1 MQRYFVPPERMT
13 EDAVTLTG
21 EDARHFAR
29 VLRGKPGDR
38 FIACDGA
45 GRDALAEA
53 VRVGPDAVEASV
65 VRFLAENN
73 EPPWRVTVAQSLP
86 KGDKMEIVIQ
96 KGTETGAAAFWP
108 FVSRRTVVEYD
119 VGKAAKR
126 LERWRKIAKEAAEQ
140 AHRSAVPEVA
150 PVMGWKEL
158 LARFSLFDLVLF
170 CYEEEGRRGRGL
182 RAVLAEHRER
192 LAAAERTAG
201 EELAGGTGRLDGRPR
216 LLLVIGPEGGFAA
229 EEAEEAARA
238 GAVWTGLGPR
248 TLRTETAAPAA
259 LACLSYESGEMGR

>member
-1 MQRYFVPPERMT
+1 MQRYFVSPELISDR
-13 EDAVTLTG
+13 AVILTD

-45 GRDALAEA
+45 GRDVLAEA
-53 VRVGPDAVEASV
+53 TRVGPDAVEAKV
-65 VRFLAENN
+65 VRFLTESN
-73 EPPWRVTVAQSLP
+73 EPPWAVTVAQSLP
-86 KGDKMEIVIQ
+86 KGDKMETVIQ

-119 VGKAAKR
+119 GAKETRR
-126 LERWRKIAKEAAEQ
+126 LARWRKIAKEAAEQ

-150 PVMGWKEL
+150 PVMAWKEL
-158 LARFSLFDLVLF
+158 IARFALFDLVLF

-182 RAVLAEHRER
+182 RTVLAEHRER
-192 LAAAERTAG
+192 LA
-201 EELAGGTGRLDGRPR
+201 GGDRPGRRPR
-216 LLLVIGPEGGFAA
+216 LLIVIGPEGGFTA

-259 LACLSYESGEMGR
+259 LACLAYESGEMGR

>member
-13 EDAVTLTG
+13 GDAVILTG
-21 EDARHFAR
+21 EDARHFAK

-38 FIACDGA
+38 FIACDGT

-65 VRFLAENN
+65 VRILAENN

-119 VGKAAKR
+119 GAKAEKR

-140 AHRSAVPEVA
+140 AHRSTVPEVA

-182 RAVLAEHRER
+182 RSVLAEYRER
-192 LAAAERTAG
+192 L
-201 EELAGGTGRLDGRPR
+201 GGQPR

-238 GAVWTGLGPR
+238 GAVRTGLGPR
-248 TLRTETAAPAA
+248 TLRAETAAPAA

>member
-1 MQRYFVPPERMT
+1 MQRYFVSPERMS
-13 EDAVTLTG
+13 DRAVTLTG

-38 FIACDGA
+38 FIACDGT

-53 VRVGPDAVEASV
+53 TRVGPDAVEADV
-65 VRFLAENN
+65 VRFLAESN
-73 EPPWRVTVAQSLP
+73 EPPWAVTVAQSLP
-86 KGDKMEIVIQ
+86 KGDKMEVVIQ

-119 VGKAAKR
+119 GAKEARR
-126 LERWRKIAKEAAEQ
+126 LVRWRKIAKEAAEQ

-150 PVMGWKEL
+150 PVMEWKEL
-158 LARFSLFDLVLF
+158 LARFPFFDLVLF
-170 CYEEEGRRGRGL
+170 CYEEEGRRGL
-182 RAVLAEHRER
+182 RTVLAEHRER
-192 LAAAERTAG
+192 LAGGERPG
-201 EELAGGTGRLDGRPR
+201 VRPR
-216 LLLVIGPEGGFAA
+216 LLLVIGPEGGFTA

-259 LACLSYESGEMGR
+259 LACLAYESGEMGR